1 MQGRRFPDSIARG
14 LYLLDIHNPDKV
26 GVPSTLIRLKQP
38 YDIPFRI
45 LVPRGLEGILVAG
58 RCVSTDHIALSSC
71 RIMSHCMAMG
81 EAAGTAAAL
90 AKQTG
95 TAAGLVDP
103 EALQS
108 LLSANGANPRGP
120 AEG

>member
-1 MQGRRFPDSIARG
+1 MEHKVYRRLADAHAPRSPLLRNCCNAFWTGG
-14 LYLLDIHNPDKV
+14 LICVLGQLLTNGYGK
-26 GVPSTLIRLKQP
+26 L
-38 YDIPFRI
+38 
-45 LVPRGLEGILVAG
+45 GL
-58 RCVSTDHIALSSC
+58 DQ
-71 RIMSHCMAMG
+71 